1 MPWWRNVMHYAETFL
16 TQWILRGVLLPLVV
30 CSCSTLPRSTEGAHL
45 ATPEAVVRAM
55 FHANEMRNMAD
66 LERLVSKDPDMV
78 GYTIGGRKYIGWD
91 ELKREMQQEFETA
104 TRVDIP
110 IKEIRV
116 WERGDMA
123 WYTAEIDYVH
133 YEGTG
138 EHARKMVL
146 PLRESGVLER
156 RQGRWVLVQW
166 HESFDRAPDT
176 QQAGAQV
183 ETPLSA
189 SPLSSESPD
198 VSGTW
203 EIQEEDKTYHAVL
216 DASGNGSYTWQHGML
231 VTTRIANGHWEGTWH
246 QAGND
251 REGGFEVRLS
261 EDGLTAH
268 GRWWYTRVGSRGNI
282 PPRQWGGDY
291 RLKRVQTPS
300 VTYSNR

>member
-1 MPWWRNVMHYAETFL
+1 MHYAETFL
-16 TQWILRGVLLPLVV
+16 TQWILRLSLVPLLF
-30 CSCSTLPRSTEGAHL
+30 CSCSMRPSAADVDHP

-78 GYTIGGRKYIGWD
+78 GYSIGGRKYVGWN
-91 ELKREMQQEFETA
+91 EVEREMQQEFES
-104 TRVDIP
+104 VSHIEIP
-110 IKEIRV
+110 IKELRV
-116 WERGDMA
+116 WERGDLA
-123 WYTAEIDYVH
+123 WYTVEIEYIH
-133 YEGTG
+133 YEGSG
-138 EHARKMVL
+138 EHPRKMGL

-166 HESFDRAPDT
+166 HESLDRAPDT

-183 ETPLSA
+183 ETPLST
-189 SPLSSESPD
+189 SSSSSQPPD
-198 VSGTW
+198 MSGTW
-203 EIQEEDKTYHAVL
+203 EIHEEDKTYHAVL
-216 DASGNGSYTWQHGML
+216 DASGNGSYNWQQGTL
-231 VTTRIANGHWEGTWH
+231 VTTRIAEGHWEGAWH
-246 QAGND
+246 QTGND

-261 EDGLTAH
+261 EDRMTAQ

-291 RLKRVQTPS
+291 RLKRVQRPS